1 MQNLQQRF
9 SWDLDLADY
18 APKTKKQYLLD
29 FKAFM
34 TYCQT
39 SPESMNRDD
48 LRIWVDRLKNS
59 SIGPSRIKQHLASV
73 GFLYRRTLGLPEI
86 VSFFRWP
93 KVPFRIPVV
102 MSIEEV
108 KQVLEAIEGEN
119 YRMLFRTIFATGLR
133 INEACNLKVS
143 NIESDRGV
151 IRIIGKNNRQ
161 REVALHDTLLSA
173 LREYWRS
180 YRPAAP
186 WLFTNKINRPVSSG
200 QAQKVFR
207 KAVRDVGL
215 QKKAT
220 PHTLRHTYATL
231 LLEKGSDIRIIQVL
245 LGHKC
250 MKSTERY
257 LHVNTRIV
265 RNSPDTLEML
275 PT

>member
-1 MQNLQQRF
+1 MDNLQQRF
-9 SWDLDLADY
+9 VWDLDLADY

-34 TYCQT
+34 AYCQD
-39 SPESMNRDD
+39 SPESMTGDD
-48 LRIWVDRLKNS
+48 LRAWVDRLKNS
-59 SIGPSRIKQHLASV
+59 GVGPSRIKQHLASV
-73 GFLYRRTLGLPEI
+73 GFLYRRTLGIPER

-108 KQVLEAIEGEN
+108 RLVMDAIEGEN
-119 YRMLFRTIFATGLR
+119 YRMLFRTMFATGLR
-133 INEACNLKVS
+133 INEACHLMVD

-161 REVALHDTLLSA
+161 REVALHDTLLFA
-173 LREYWRS
+173 LRKYWQS
-180 YRPAAP
+180 YRPAKP
-186 WLFTNKINRPVSSG
+186 WLFTSKIDTPVSCG

-207 KAVRDVGL
+207 KAVREVGL
-215 QKKAT
+215 SKKAT

-231 LLEKGSDIRIIQVL
+231 LLEERTDIRVIQVL
-245 LGHKC
+245 LGHKS

-265 RNSPDTLEML
+265 RSSPNTLEML